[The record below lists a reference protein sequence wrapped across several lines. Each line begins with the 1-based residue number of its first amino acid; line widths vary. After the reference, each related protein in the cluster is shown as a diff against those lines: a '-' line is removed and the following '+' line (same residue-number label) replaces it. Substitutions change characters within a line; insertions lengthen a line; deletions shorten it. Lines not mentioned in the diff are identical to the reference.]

1 MTIAKTDIIKN
12 GIWLTFPSLLLSL
25 GLMAVLPRALTP
37 AQFNEGIPD
46 ALVIIEST
54 GRVLV
59 FGIPAFFSIG
69 LSTKTQKKGLAL
81 YLTGMTLYR
90 LSNATQNFFPNSDWS
105 TSALGLA
112 ASAYTN
118 VFWMIGLCLLGKKF
132 YFTARL
138 RYRPIFYIAP
148 EVVLVAV
155 HTAHALLYHQRV
167 SQ

>member
-12 GIWLTFPSLLLSL
+12 GIRLTFPSLLLSL

-81 YLTGMTLYR
+81 YLTGVTLTICPTPLR
-90 LSNATQNFFPNSDWS
+90 IFFP
-105 TSALGLA
+105 TVIGALARSVLQLQP
-112 ASAYTN
+112 TQ
-118 VFWMIGLCLLGKKF
+118 IGFG
-132 YFTARL
+132 
-138 RYRPIFYIAP
+138 
-148 EVVLVAV
+148 
-155 HTAHALLYHQRV
+155 
-167 SQ
+167 